1 MGLIPT
7 TVYQTISL
15 AFPSEKADDNVIRAT
30 FALDVKN
37 NIGIGLSGGGLWK
50 GLNYIGSFDGF
61 IGFAHNVEGEDKEAV
76 DALLAD
82 LSVALNEAYGVPL
95 PTSGDMPEP
104 GREAAVEEQPEEA
117 NEETSGSGEGV

>member
-7 TVYQTISL
+7 TTYQTIS
-15 AFPSEKADDNVIRAT
+15 FCYPSEKADDNVIRAS

-37 NIGIGLSGGGLWK
+37 NVGIGLSGGGLWK
-50 GLNYIGSFDGF
+50 GLDYIGSFDGF

-82 LSVALNEAYGVPL
+82 LSVALNEAYDVPL

-104 GREAAVEEQPEEA
+104 RAEEA
-117 NEETSGSGEGV
+117 PAENESNEETSGSGEGE